1 MQPTEELASL
11 ARDLP
16 MLALGA
22 ILLATGLIA
31 LLLPVV
37 HRAARGVP
45 LAAFG
50 AAVVLYGLRTFTEP
64 PSFRAVAVGPA
75 LLWDYTQAICTYLL
89 IPVVFVF
96 VEHFLGPG
104 WRSSIRRVWQVHLVY
119 AVTAIT
125 IDIVTGTPLAT
136 VGLNNVLVVLWM
148 VVVLANLAGGAFR
161 IDREIRIVRVGLGV
175 LVMLIIHDNLAGGGL
190 GLLPW
195 SFRMEPVGAVIM
207 VGCLGYALA
216 LRTFGNERRLAT
228 LDHELRT
235 ARRIQRSLLPAELP
249 RLPGAELAVRYIPMA
264 AVGGDLYDCAQIND
278 HHLGLLVADVAG
290 HGIPAALITSMVK
303 TAAAAQA
310 RVADKPAELLEGIN
324 RRLCGQ
330 VDGHYV
336 TAAYVYV
343 YVDLDTGRLSHAS
356 AGHPPPFLLSR
367 GDQTVHAIGDSGLLL
382 GFMPDARY
390 TTTELALTPGDRLVL
405 YTDGVVE
412 AASPGGEFFDPM
424 RLREMLQH
432 HIELSPETWAD
443 RLLERLTE
451 WSGKAALELDDDLT
465 LVVLDLS

>member
-16 MLALGA
+16 LLALGA

-31 LLLPVV
+31 LLLRVV

-45 LAAFG
+45 LTAFG
-50 AAVVLYGLRTFTEP
+50 AIVLLYGLRLFTEQ

-75 LLWDYTQAICTYLL
+75 LLWDYIIAICTYLL

-119 AVTAIT
+119 AVSAIA
-125 IDIVTGTPLAT
+125 IDIGTGTPLAT
-136 VGLNNVLVVLWM
+136 VSLNNVLVVVWM
-148 VVVLANLAGGAFR
+148 VVVLANLAAGAFR
-161 IDREIRIVRVGLGV
+161 LDREIRIVRVGLGV
-175 LVMLIIHDNLAGGGL
+175 LVILIIHDNLAAGGL

-195 SFRMEPVGAVIM
+195 SLSLEPVGAVIM

-264 AVGGDLYDCAQIND
+264 AVGGDLYDCMQISD

-290 HGIPAALITSMVK
+290 HGIPAALIASMVK
-303 TAAAAQA
+303 TAAVAQS

-343 YVDLDTGRLSHAS
+343 NLDTGQLRHAS
-356 AGHPPPFLLSR
+356 AGHPPPFFVSR
-367 GDQTVHAIGDSGLLL
+367 TDQTVHAIGDSGLLL

-412 AASPGGEFFDPM
+412 AASPSGEFFDPM
-424 RLREMLQH
+424 RLREMLQQH
-432 HIELSPETWAD
+432 TELSPETWAD

-451 WSGKAALELDDDLT
+451 WSGKPALELDDDLT

>member
-1 MQPTEELASL
+1 
-11 ARDLP
+11 
-16 MLALGA
+16 ML
-22 ILLATGLIA
+22 
-31 LLLPVV
+31 
-37 HRAARGVP
+37 
-45 LAAFG
+45 
-50 AAVVLYGLRTFTEP
+50 LYGLRTFTEQ

-125 IDIVTGTPLAT
+125 IDIGTGTPLAT
-136 VGLNNVLVVLWM
+136 VGLNNVLVVVWM

-175 LVMLIIHDNLAGGGL
+175 LVILIIHDNLAGGGL

-249 RLPGAELAVRYIPMA
+249 PPPGGGARRPVHPNGCSRGRPVRLYADQRPPPGPPGGRRGGAWHPSSPNRVDGKNGGGGAEPCGR
-264 AVGGDLYDCAQIND
+264 Q
-278 HHLGLLVADVAG
+278 AG
-290 HGIPAALITSMVK
+290 
-303 TAAAAQA
+303 
-310 RVADKPAELLEGIN
+310 
-324 RRLCGQ
+324 
-330 VDGHYV
+330 
-336 TAAYVYV
+336 
-343 YVDLDTGRLSHAS
+343 
-356 AGHPPPFLLSR
+356 
-367 GDQTVHAIGDSGLLL
+367 
-382 GFMPDARY
+382 
-390 TTTELALTPGDRLVL
+390 
-405 YTDGVVE
+405 
-412 AASPGGEFFDPM
+412 
-424 RLREMLQH
+424 
-432 HIELSPETWAD
+432 
-443 RLLERLTE
+443 
-451 WSGKAALELDDDLT
+451 
-465 LVVLDLS
+465 